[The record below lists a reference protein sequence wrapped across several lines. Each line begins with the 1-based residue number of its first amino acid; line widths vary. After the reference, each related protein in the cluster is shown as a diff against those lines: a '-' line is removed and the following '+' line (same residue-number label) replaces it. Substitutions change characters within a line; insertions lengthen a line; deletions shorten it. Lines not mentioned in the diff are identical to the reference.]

1 MPNKEL
7 RKKMLREYITSDER
21 KQIERDL
28 ARLRRS
34 NWVHP
39 IKSLI
44 LVLTTLAIIAITI
57 YIAL

>member
-34 NWVHP
+34 NWVRP